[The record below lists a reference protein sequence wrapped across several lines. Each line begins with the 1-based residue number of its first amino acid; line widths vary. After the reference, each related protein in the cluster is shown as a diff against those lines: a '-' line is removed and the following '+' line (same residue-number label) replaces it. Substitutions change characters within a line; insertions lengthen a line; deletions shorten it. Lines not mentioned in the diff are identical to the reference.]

1 MMEHDEKLSQ
11 LKALGRLMD
20 SQFRGPWGIKFGLD
34 PIIGLLP
41 GLGDILSTGI
51 SLFIIIQSAFLGCS
65 PSTLLRMGLNVFF
78 ENALDMI
85 PLFGNVFDVFWKS
98 NNKNIELLELHLL
111 KPTQATFQSRLVLG
125 FVTFMI
131 LLLLVS
137 SFALTV
143 LLVQKFMALFS

>member
-1 MMEHDEKLSQ
+1 MEQDQKLSQ

-20 SQFRGPWGIKFGLD
+20 SQFQGPGRIKFGLD
-34 PIIGLLP
+34 AIIGLLP
-41 GLGDILSTGI
+41 GLGDILTTGI

-65 PSTLLRMGLNVFF
+65 SAILFRMGLNILI

-85 PLFGNVFDVFWKS
+85 PFFGNVFDVFWKS
-98 NNKNIELLELHLL
+98 NDKNIQLLELHLQ

-131 LLLLVS
+131 LFVLVS
-137 SFALTV
+137 SIAFTV
-143 LLVQKFMALFS
+143 ILVQKLMALFS